1 MFLSRWNNGSSFSFL
16 FFCSVE
22 NRKTKEILKKQKRI
36 HFRFEREKACGSA
49 KRLEITIN
57 GLIPQKERRVGWQI

>member
-1 MFLSRWNNGSSFSFL
+1 MFLSRWNNGSSFSFF

-22 NRKTKEILKKQKRI
+22 NQKTKEILEKQKRI
-36 HFRFEREKACGSA
+36 HENFEREKACGSA

-57 GLIPQKERRVGWQI
+57 GLIPQKERRVVWQF

>member
-1 MFLSRWNNGSSFSFL
+1 MMVLLFSF
-16 FFCSVE
+16 FFFFSVE

-36 HFRFEREKACGSA
+36 HENFEREKACGSA

-57 GLIPQKERRVGWQI
+57 GLIPEKERRVVWQI